1 MCEIL
6 IKFLLNR
13 KGFLNCIESILSSA
27 FPIYF
32 FCNFLT
38 FHYILHTV
46 STYLHI
52 ESLGKTLIQ
61 SARVVAVGNVKKSPN
76 QETGL
81 ENRGHLKFLKDT
93 KLILND

>member
-61 SARVVAVGNVKKSPN
+61 SARVVAVGNVKKKSQPRN
-76 QETGL
+76 WFREKGTSEVSEGYQIDP
-81 ENRGHLKFLKDT
+81 K
-93 KLILND
+93 